1 MQQLAQE
8 AAAGAGSGGAAEAA
22 CTAGD
27 DGEAIVPD
35 SQEGVEHE
43 VGAAAAAAA
52 EPPPARSRTPQ
63 PVIPETASAGSAGEA
78 RFAPRPSLK
87 LLPSV
92 LEEAAGHGLEGE
104 GAPAAAGRDQREEME
119 QEQPTAGQAV
129 VEAAAAQQYSPGQE
143 CSSRQVQIQLAEQRA
158 TLAAAAALEAEAA
171 AAAATTELP
180 ANNSGPLLTGRRR
193 FGVSAR

>member
-52 EPPPARSRTPQ
+52 EPPPARGSTPQ

-78 RFAPRPSLK
+78 RFAPGPSPE

-92 LEEAAGHGLEGE
+92 AEEAAGHGLEGE
-104 GAPAAAGRDQREEME
+104 GAPAAAGRDQPAEME

-129 VEAAAAQQYSPGQE
+129 VEAAAVQQYSPGQE
-143 CSSRQVQIQLAEQRA
+143 PSSRQAQVQLAEQRA
-158 TLAAAAALEAEAA
+158 TLAAAAAREAEAA
-171 AAAATTELP
+171 AAAATVPP
-180 ANNSGPLLTGRRR
+180 ANNSGPLLTGGRR
-193 FGVSAR
+193 FGVSVC